1 MSTIRYRKTL
11 ENISPYIPG
20 KPIDDVKRELG
31 LENVIKLA
39 SNENPLGC
47 SPKAKQ
53 AILSAL
59 ENPALYPDGN
69 CTELRSELAKKFD
82 LPADRFIFGAGSN
95 ELVAF
100 IAETFI
106 NPGDESIMA
115 VPTFP
120 WYDTGVR
127 MMDGVVVEVPLKDH
141 KHDLETMKAKITDRT
156 RVIWLCNPNNPT
168 GTMYSRE
175 EQDSFLRAVPKDI
188 VVVLDEAYYEYVT
201 NRAEY
206 PESVSLLE
214 EYPNIIILRTFSKVY
229 GLASLRIGY
238 GIASAEM
245 IGYLNRVRPPF
256 NVNTIAQA
264 AALASL
270 RDEEFREKSRE
281 NNIRGKEYLY
291 RTFAEMGLEYIPTEC
306 NFLMVNTGMESMEMF
321 NKLLRKGIIVRPGK
335 GFGMPTWQRVT
346 IGTQEENEA
355 FVKAL
360 KEILAGE

>member
-1 MSTIRYRKTL
+1 MSTIQYRKTL
-11 ENISPYIPG
+11 ESISPYIPG
-20 KPIDDVKRELG
+20 KPIDDVKREMG
-31 LENVIKLA
+31 LESVIKLA

-69 CTELRSELAKKFD
+69 CTELRNELSEIFN
-82 LPADRFIFGAGSN
+82 LPCDRFIFGAGSN

-127 MMDGVVVEVPLKDH
+127 MMDGVVVEVPLKNH
-141 KHDLETMKAKITDRT
+141 KHDLETMRAKITDRT
-156 RVIWLCNPNNPT
+156 KVIWLCNPNNPP

-175 EQDSFLRAVPKDI
+175 EQDSFLKSVPKNI

-201 NRAEY
+201 NTAEY
-206 PESVSLLE
+206 PESVNLLD
-214 EYPNIIILRTFSKVY
+214 EYFNIIILRTFSKVY

-245 IGYLNRVRPPF
+245 ISYLNRVRPPF

-264 AALASL
+264 AALASI
-270 RDEEFREKSRE
+270 RDEDFRLKSRE
-281 NNIRGKEYLY
+281 CNIKGKEYY
-291 RTFAEMGLEYIPTEC
+291 YGIFAEMHLEYIPTEC
-306 NFLMVNTGMESMEMF
+306 NFIMVNTGMESMEMF
-321 NKLLRKGIIVRPGK
+321 NRLLRKGIIVRPGK

-346 IGTQEENEA
+346 IGTQQENEA
-355 FVKAL
+355 FVTAL
-360 KEILAGE
+360 KEILSER